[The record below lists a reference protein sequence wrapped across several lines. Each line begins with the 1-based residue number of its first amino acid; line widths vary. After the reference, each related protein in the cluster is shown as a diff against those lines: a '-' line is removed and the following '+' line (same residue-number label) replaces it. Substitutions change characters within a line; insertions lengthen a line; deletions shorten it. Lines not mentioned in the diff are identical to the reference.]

1 VAELKSDISDWEI
14 VGEQVGSG
22 SFGVTYRCKKSIQID
37 DGEVVTRG
45 LIKLLK
51 PGQHRQSYKE
61 EFSSFLEEIRAL
73 SIIESRFVAKLIDA
87 GYSKEQM
94 WLVTEFVSGL
104 NLQERLKETGKLQ
117 IKEWLVLA
125 DNTLRGLNAIHEANF
140 VHLDL
145 KPSNIMYGLKDES
158 YVIVD
163 LGISKFQKKVS
174 PVDPR
179 LIGAHFYMPPEG
191 FDQSYNSASDIFT
204 LGTTLHQALFGFN
217 LWHRIAARSGKKF
230 ETAQAAAKWAVNQ
243 PIPSDFLGSHP
254 IERILR
260 SMLDSEPNV
269 RPSARVSRKQIEDQ
283 FNLAS
288 HDLIKDLRESAPRDQ
303 LKASHMV
310 SFETW
315 TVFESRV
322 TQLLSETGTTLF
334 KLDVQVASQP
344 DIKFSVR
351 TQDGKR
357 LLICSRAPN
366 LAYFVELGWAIFS
379 EREMRFE
386 LEADEPKH
394 VARIVRQALE
404 TGYGLS
410 LKDMQVA

>member
-1 VAELKSDISDWEI
+1 LQSQFSDWEI
-14 VGEQVGSG
+14 VGEQIGSG
-22 SFGVTYRCKKSIQID
+22 HFGVAYPCRKNIQIED
-37 DGEVVTRG
+37 VDVSISG

-51 PGQHRQSYKE
+51 PGIHGQSYKE
-61 EFSSFLEEIRAL
+61 DFFSFVQEVRAL
-73 SIIESRFVAKLIDA
+73 SKIESRYVAGLIDA
-87 GYSKEQM
+87 GTDKQQL

-104 NLQERLKETGKLQ
+104 NLEERLKKTGKLDTT
-117 IKEWLVLA
+117 EWLVLA

-145 KPSNIMYGLKDES
+145 KPSNIIFGSRDET

-163 LGISKFQKKVS
+163 LGISKFQRKMN
-174 PVDPR
+174 PVDPS

-191 FDQSYNSASDIFT
+191 FEQSYSAASDIFT

-217 LWHRIAARSGKKF
+217 MWQGIAARSGRSF
-230 ETAQAAAKWAVNQ
+230 ESPQTAAQWAVNQ
-243 PIPSDFLGSHP
+243 PIPDDLLGSHP
-254 IERILR
+254 LEQVLR
-260 SMLDSEPNV
+260 SMVALEPNA
-269 RPSARVSRKQIEDQ
+269 RPSARICRKEIEVQ

-288 HDLIKDLRESAPRDQ
+288 HDLIKDLREMNPRNA
-303 LKASHMV
+303 LKAPHIV
-310 SFETW
+310 AFETW

-322 TQLLSETGTTLF
+322 KQLLADTEIALF

-344 DIKFSVR
+344 DIKFSFRVS
-351 TQDGKR
+351 GKKR
-357 LLICSRAPN
+357 YLICSRAPN
-366 LAYFVELGWAIFS
+366 LDFFVELGWEIFS

-386 LEADEPKH
+386 LEADEPKY